1 MTIDWEAVR
10 EEVTGHLQALIRIV
24 TVNPPG
30 NETEAANYLARVAA
44 EAGIVHEV
52 AGGQPGRDNFVAR
65 LPGNGGGRPVLLLA
79 HTDVVGVERDQWA
92 RDPFGGEL
100 VDGYVWGRGAVDTK
114 NQVAA
119 HLMVLLLLKREG
131 LTLTRDVIMAASADE
146 EAGSVWGAQWL
157 WEHRREL
164 IDAEYGLNEGGG
176 QLLQAGDRRFYMV
189 QTGEKG
195 GARMRL
201 TARAAPGHASVPRDD
216 TAIYRLGRAL
226 VRLHEHRFPTIVT
239 PTVAQML
246 RQLAPVWGD
255 EWPLEV
261 EQMLAEP
268 SWDELATL
276 PLGEGEL
283 LSLRATTHNTAVPTI
298 IHGGHRINV
307 IPSEVS
313 VDIDGRVLP
322 GQEPAEWVRQV
333 QAAVGDE
340 VTVELLSTGSSG
352 IAADAA
358 SPFYDAIAATMAEL
372 DPGAGIVPFL
382 VSGGTDARKLRD
394 IKIYGF
400 MPSQGENPMALAHNH
415 NERTSV
421 DDLLFATRSLYTI
434 VRRFCVAE

>member
-1 MTIDWEAVR
+1 MP
-10 EEVTGHLQALIRIV
+10 L
-24 TVNPPG
+24 
-30 NETEAANYLARVAA
+30 AN
-44 EAGIVHEV
+44 
-52 AGGQPGRDNFVAR
+52 
-65 LPGNGGGRPVLLLA
+65 
-79 HTDVVGVERDQWA
+79 
-92 RDPFGGEL
+92 
-100 VDGYVWGRGAVDTK
+100 
-114 NQVAA
+114 
-119 HLMVLLLLKREG
+119 LMVLLLLKREG
-131 LTLTRDVIMAASADE
+131 LTLTRDVIMAAPADE

-157 WEHRREL
+157 WENRRDL

-176 QLLQAGDRRFYMV
+176 QLLQAVDRRFYMV

-201 TARAAPGHASVPRDD
+201 IARAAPGHASVPRDD

-246 RQLAPVWGD
+246 RQLAPVWGE

-276 PLGEGEL
+276 PLSEGEL
-283 LSLRATTHNTAVPTI
+283 LSLRATTHNTVVPTI

-307 IPSEVS
+307 IP
-313 VDIDGRVLP
+313 
-322 GQEPAEWVRQV
+322 QEPAEWVRQV

-340 VTVELLSTGSSG
+340 VTVELLNAGSSG

-358 SPFYDAIAATMAEL
+358 SPFYDAIAATITEL
-372 DPGAGIVPFL
+372 DPGAGVVPFL
-382 VSGGTDARKLRD
+382 LSGGTDARKLRD

-421 DDLLFATRSLYTI
+421 GNLLFATRSLYTI